1 MKATNAGRVP
11 RRIRMLVGRGLLG
24 QNPGVFPRS
33 WRSRLA
39 LDLVALLLT
48 AAAFLYGRQ
57 VTADLEWPGDPDM
70 FRDWAVA
77 QSLRDCWCLDDAH
90 YKGELLWYNPL
101 TAGVVAAISAVTD
114 LPVHIVQVRGGAALN
129 LIAPIGFYVMAVVVA
144 GRLAA
149 LPALAA
155 FLVLSTGRLFDTS
168 SYSPWLMSPNF
179 AQGVLYLAIAAY
191 FTART
196 RTAAGWWLLAG
207 GLAGLTV
214 LGHTAAAI
222 VLAAVIAVDLGVML
236 VQSSARASL
245 LARAA
250 LLATTAVAVASPF
263 LYAIVWHYRGRV
275 LNAVPTVWIDRTM
288 ELERWVSFT
297 TAHLARPHM
306 ALVAVGVVAAA
317 ITLGEGGRRRAL
329 GVWAATCLAFL
340 VYGYAWQ
347 WQTAQGVTWPRILPE
362 FHFLRLLDAAEHL
375 AFGIG
380 AAYVAERASRLVPAG
395 RRDGLAAAAVV
406 AVAIAA
412 GLAAWPRYQQRHDPF
427 AMRDSSLSMYRDP
440 EQLRLREWLQTS
452 SAPGD
457 AFLAD
462 PAVSFSIV
470 APTGRRVVEV
480 PVFFSNTFVSWSERH
495 ALAGAMWGA
504 LTNSNCDGLRELADR
519 AGATHVIDEP
529 SARWTRSIEAAC
541 GWRPVFASERWAI
554 FARPH

>member
-1 MKATNAGRVP
+1 MKASNAGRGP
-11 RRIRMLVGRGLLG
+11 RRGRAFVGDGGLG
-24 QNPGVFPRS
+24 QNPGVSPLSRS
-33 WRSRLA
+33 SRLA
-39 LDLVALLLT
+39 LDLAALVFV
-48 AAAFLYGRQ
+48 AAAFVHGRQ

-70 FRDWAVA
+70 FRDLAVA

-101 TAGVVAAISAVTD
+101 TAGVVAAISAVAD
-114 LPVHIVQVRGGAALN
+114 VPVHLVQVRGGAALN
-129 LIAPIGFYVMAVVVA
+129 LLAPIGFYVMAVVAA

-179 AQGVLYLAIAAY
+179 AQGVLYLAMAAY
-191 FTART
+191 LAARE

-207 GLAGLTV
+207 ILSGLTV
-214 LGHTAAAI
+214 LGHTAAAV
-222 VLAAVIAVDLGVML
+222 VLAAVIAVDLGAML
-236 VQSSARASL
+236 ARSDARVRL
-245 LARAA
+245 LSRAA
-250 LLATTAVAVASPF
+250 LLAATAVVVASPF
-263 LYAIVWHYRGRV
+263 LYAVVWHYRGRV

-288 ELERWVSFT
+288 ELDRWASFT

-306 ALVAVGVVAAA
+306 AIVAIGAVAAFV
-317 ITLGEGGRRRAL
+317 TLRDGGRRRAL
-329 GVWAATCLAFL
+329 GIWAAICLAFL

-347 WQTAQGVTWPRILPE
+347 WQTAQGVAWPRLLPE

-375 AFGIG
+375 MFGIG
-380 AAYVAERASRLVPAG
+380 AAFLVERAARLVPAKG
-395 RRDGLAAAAVV
+395 REGLAVAAVV
-406 AVAIAA
+406 LVALVA
-412 GLAAWPRYQQRHDPF
+412 GAAAWPRYRQRHDPF

-440 EQLRLREWLQTS
+440 EQRRLREWLLTS

-462 PAVSFSIV
+462 PAVAFSIV
-470 APTGRRVVEV
+470 APTGHRVVEV

-495 ALAGAMWGA
+495 AIAGAMWGA
-504 LTNSNCDGLRELADR
+504 LTTSNCDGLRELADR
-519 AGATHVIDEP
+519 VGVTHVIDEP
-529 SARWTRSIEAAC
+529 GARWTRSIEAAC